1 MLLFSGNRVSF
12 DRGPVRA
19 MASDMV
25 SSSRLQSSTDEPP
38 PWPLVIVLPIICGLS
53 ITLWVG
59 IGRLFGMLI
68 AG

>member
-12 DRGPVRA
+12 DRSPVRA
-19 MASDMV
+19 MASDGA
-25 SSSRLQSSTDEPP
+25 SASRLQSSQDEPP

-53 ITLWVG
+53 ITLWAG